1 MKNSDKVVVSK
12 EAGNR
17 KRVLVDSEGLETFA
31 RAMQKAFGI
40 EATHTRVMDNG
51 DYSYTF
57 DGYEGNVLV
66 KVKSGY
72 VVCNLKAANG
82 KEVVFKK
89 RFSSVKAFKDVTIEL
104 FIELKETFDAKVAKK
119 PAKKV
124 EKKPEKPAKAEKTGK
139 VACALRFMAAK
150 IENGISHKQ
159 LIKDLIA
166 EFPETSKN
174 TFYVQL
180 YKAMKKDTCQFDR
193 LVVKA
198 ENGLL
203 HFA

>member
-1 MKNSDKVVVSK
+1 MKNGNKVVVSK
-12 EAGNR
+12 EVVIR
-17 KRVLVDSEGLETFA
+17 KRVLVDNESLEIFREAMRKVFGL
-31 RAMQKAFGI
+31 
-40 EATHTRVMDNG
+40 EATHTYVADNG

-57 DGYEGNVLV
+57 DGYEGNVVV
-66 KVKSGY
+66 KAKSGY
-72 VVCNLKAANG
+72 VICNLKAANG

-89 RFSSVKAFKDVTIEL
+89 RFSSVKAFKDATADL
-104 FIELKETFDAKVAKK
+104 FIELKEAFDAKVAKK
-119 PAKKV
+119 PAKKAD
-124 EKKPEKPAKAEKTGK
+124 KPAKKVEKVEKTGK

-150 IENGISHKQ
+150 IESGISHKQ

-180 YKAMKKDTCQFDR
+180 YKAMKKETCQFEK

-198 ENGLL
+198 DDGLL